1 MALLPPYSHVSK
13 VRTKNQET
21 DQASEII
28 MLARRIV
35 AKYVTKTTAL
45 AMFGTTVVLSILQV
59 LFTYLGELGE
69 LKPDYNAWQA
79 LVYVLWG
86 APRYLYEI
94 LPISALIGAVIGLG
108 SLATSSELIV
118 MRSVGVSLWRIVGW
132 VMRSALLLIIL
143 SFALSEWVIPYT
155 NEKAQSVKS
164 HRSVAALGEVKG
176 YWSREG
182 QRFIYIDYANSQ
194 GNLRDIQVVD
204 FDQNYYLQSL
214 INAQQGQ
221 FIKNGQ
227 WALKKAE
234 QMDILAAGNAIKTDH
249 EEQSLSLA
257 LQPKYVH
264 MVTLDPED
272 LSPSQLISFM
282 RYMDEYSQVPKTYQL
297 AFWQKVAS
305 PFSLIALVLVAC
317 SFIFG
322 PLRQQSMGFRL
333 VIALFIGL
341 SFYYLQDF
349 LGYASL
355 VYSPSPAWF
364 VLVPILLMFGAGS
377 YLLYRAR

>member
-1 MALLPPYSHVSK
+1 
-13 VRTKNQET
+13 
-21 DQASEII
+21 

-35 AKYVTKTTAL
+35 ARHVTKTTVL
-45 AMFGTTVVLSILQV
+45 AMLGTTLVLSFLQV
-59 LFTYLGELGE
+59 LFTYLGELGS

-79 LVYVLWG
+79 FLFVMWD

-94 LPISALIGAVIGLG
+94 LPVAALIGSVLGLG
-108 SLATSSELIV
+108 ALASNSELIV
-118 MRSVGVSLWRIVGW
+118 MRSVGISLWRIVGW
-132 VMRSALLLIIL
+132 VMRSALLLIVL

-155 NEKAQSVKS
+155 NEKAHSIKKQ
-164 HRSVAALGEVKG
+164 RSVASLGEVKG

-182 QRFIYIDYANSQ
+182 QRFIYIDYANAQ
-194 GNLRDIQVVD
+194 GQLRNINVID
-204 FDQNYYLQSL
+204 FDQNYRLQSFVS
-214 INAQQGQ
+214 AEQGQ
-221 FIKNGQ
+221 FVKDGQ
-227 WALKKAE
+227 WTLKE
-234 QMDILAAGNAIKTDH
+234 SHQVDLLAQGNAIKTDH
-249 EEQSLSLA
+249 EQQPLGLA

-282 RYMDEYSQVPKTYQL
+282 RYLKEYSQVPKTYEL

-305 PFSLIALVLVAC
+305 PFALITLVLIAC

-333 VIALFIGL
+333 VIALFTGL
-341 SFYYLQDF
+341 GFFYLQDF

-355 VYSPSPAWF
+355 VYAPSPAWF
-364 VLVPILLMFGAGS
+364 VLLPILLMFVAGS

>member
-1 MALLPPYSHVSK
+1 
-13 VRTKNQET
+13 
-21 DQASEII
+21 

-118 MRSVGVSLWRIVGW
+118 MRSVGISLWRIVGW

-155 NEKAQSVKS
+155 NEKAQSIKS

-194 GNLRDIQVVD
+194 GNLKDIQVVD

-221 FIKNGQ
+221 FVKDGQ

-234 QMDILAAGNAIKTDH
+234 QMDILAAGNAIETNHD
-249 EEQSLSLA
+249 EQSLSLA

-297 AFWQKVAS
+297 AFWQKIAS

>member
-1 MALLPPYSHVSK
+1 
-13 VRTKNQET
+13 
-21 DQASEII
+21 
-28 MLARRIV
+28 
-35 AKYVTKTTAL
+35 
-45 AMFGTTVVLSILQV
+45 
-59 LFTYLGELGE
+59 
-69 LKPDYNAWQA
+69 
-79 LVYVLWG
+79 
-86 APRYLYEI
+86 
-94 LPISALIGAVIGLG
+94 
-108 SLATSSELIV
+108 
-118 MRSVGVSLWRIVGW
+118 
-132 VMRSALLLIIL
+132 
-143 SFALSEWVIPYT
+143 
-155 NEKAQSVKS
+155 
-164 HRSVAALGEVKG
+164 
-176 YWSREG
+176 
-182 QRFIYIDYANSQ
+182 
-194 GNLRDIQVVD
+194 
-204 FDQNYYLQSL
+204 L

-221 FIKNGQ
+221 FVKDGQ

-234 QMDILAAGNAIKTDH
+234 QMDILAAGNAIETNHD
-249 EEQSLSLA
+249 EQSLSLA

-297 AFWQKVAS
+297 AFWQKIAS